1 MTTETAVSDTSCDSV
16 TIVEVSPRDGLQ
28 NEKTVLPTPAKA
40 QLVRELAHAGLRRI
54 EVTSFVHPRLV
65 PQLADAEQLAQ
76 HLGHHEGASFI
87 GLVLNERGAHRALA
101 TDEIDEINYVVPVT
115 DAFGQANQGV
125 TTAGALAAGSR
136 IAELARSGGR
146 RFSITLAVAFG
157 CPYEGEVSEHRLAD
171 VASRAAQL
179 EPDELGLADTIGCA
193 VPAQVRRRIKQT
205 YGTWHGPLRMH
216 FHETRRTGLANAD
229 AALESGVRILD
240 SSAGGIG
247 GCPFAPGAAGN
258 VATEDLLWML
268 QRSGIQITEPI
279 DVTSIAEIGSKTCAA
294 LGFQPRSAIGSAGVF
309 PATSRG

>member
-1 MTTETAVSDTSCDSV
+1 MTTTDPAANDVPGDRV
-16 TIVEVSPRDGLQ
+16 AIVEVSPRDGLQ
-28 NEKTVLPTPAKA
+28 NEKTILPTPAKV
-40 QLVRELAHAGLRRI
+40 QLVRTLVRAGLRRV

-65 PQLADAEQLAQ
+65 PQMADAEPLVR
-76 HLGHHEGASFI
+76 HLGHHEGVSFI
-87 GLVLNERGAHRALA
+87 GLVLNERGARRALA
-101 TDEIDEINYVVPVT
+101 TGEIDEINYVVPVT

-125 TTAGALAAGSR
+125 ATAAALASGSR

-157 CPYEGEVSEHRLAD
+157 CPYEGEVSERRLAD
-171 VASRAAQL
+171 VASRSAQL
-179 EPDELGLADTIGCA
+179 EPDELALADTIGCA

-268 QRSGIQITEPI
+268 QRSGIQTTDPI
-279 DVTSIAEIGSKTCAA
+279 DAASIAEIGSKTCAA
-294 LGFQPRSAIGSAGVF
+294 LGFQPRSAISSAGVF
-309 PATSRG
+309 P